1 MRNKIP
7 NLSIYMLQYCAGGF
21 MMLKKS
27 ILAVL
32 TLLVLA
38 ACSNKEDDLTTE
50 EREKVIEDGTVGY
63 EMMGEKVQKATNVPA
78 NEEKAILAAFDEYI
92 AAFND
97 KDIER
102 YMNTISKDPKGFN
115 YDEDKKLAEEVFDQ
129 FDAKRDVTNVT
140 IAKYNEDEA
149 QVFANMTT
157 HSLQVETNVEHE
169 SAGRQVTVFI
179 KEDGEWKVTS
189 VFYINDDTKSS
200 TGN

>member
-1 MRNKIP
+1 
-7 NLSIYMLQYCAGGF
+7 MLQYCAGGF

-50 EREKVIEDGTVGY
+50 EREKVIEDGTAGY
-63 EMMGEKVQKATNVPA
+63 EMMGGEVQKATNVPA

-92 AAFND
+92 ASFND

-169 SAGRQVTVFI
+169 SAGRQVTVFV

-189 VFYINDDTKSS
+189 VFYIGDDTKSS
-200 TGN
+200 TGNQ

>member
-1 MRNKIP
+1 
-7 NLSIYMLQYCAGGF
+7 
-21 MMLKKS
+21 MLKKS

-50 EREKVIEDGTVGY
+50 EREKVIEDGTAGY
-63 EMMGEKVQKATNVPA
+63 EMMGGEVQKATNVPA

-92 AAFND
+92 ASFND

-169 SAGRQVTVFI
+169 SAGRQVTVFV

-189 VFYINDDTKSS
+189 VFYIGDDTKSS
-200 TGN
+200 TGNQ